1 MHPLPQYPMGVRTPP
16 QPSLGRRA
24 PLRPWPS
31 PHAVP
36 ELQRPRHSTA
46 AGKHARGVTRVGMN
60 DSSPQSEAR
69 PTAGAP
75 TDLGDFDLLSCSYL
89 MKS

>member
-1 MHPLPQYPMGVRTPP
+1 MKCTRCHDTPVGVRAPR
-16 QPSLGRRA
+16 QPSLGRRV

-36 ELQRPRHSTA
+36 EPQRPRHSTA

-60 DSSPQSEAR
+60 VSSLQSEADR
-69 PTAGAP
+69 RRALQLTWA
-75 TDLGDFDLLSCSYL
+75 TSTCSPAAT
-89 MKS
+89 